1 MKYLLD
7 TNICVYFLNK
17 NISIVEKIDS
27 IPESELAISI
37 ITLAELQFGA
47 YNSVKIQRNLE
58 RIAFFTASI
67 SVLPVTPMVTDCY
80 GKIKASLRKKGKPVD
95 DFDILIG
102 ATAIVGDLIIA
113 TNNERHFENM
123 DGIVLE
129 SWTGKSLL

>member
-7 TNICVYFLNK
+7 TNICIYFLNK
-17 NISIVEKIDS
+17 NASIVEKINN
-27 IPESELAISI
+27 IPESELSISI

-47 YNSVKIQRNLE
+47 YNSGKTQHNLE
-58 RIAFFTASI
+58 RIAFLAASI
-67 SVLPVTPMVTDCY
+67 QVLPLTTMVTDYY
-80 GKIKASLRKKGKPVD
+80 GKIKASLRKKGRPID

-102 ATAIVGDLIIA
+102 ATAIAGNLVLT

-129 SWTGKSLL
+129 N